1 MRCTLV
7 KMEIIIK
14 EEKENP
20 FFKRKDLR
28 LEIKH
33 TDSATPTKKE
43 LIKELAK
50 KFSIDEDQILID
62 YIFTKKGISESIA
75 KVKLLKEK
83 PKPKEIKK
91 KEVEKVE
98 AQASETK

>member
-1 MRCTLV
+1 MELV
-7 KMEIIIK
+7 IK

-33 TDSATPTKKE
+33 PNAATPSKKE
-43 LIKELAK
+43 LMSELAK
-50 KFSIDEDQILID
+50 KFSVSEEQVLID

-75 KVKLLKEK
+75 KVKILEEK

-91 KEVEKVE
+91 EEKIE
-98 AQASETK
+98 AQTSETK